1 MDKFIINIFNKF
13 IMIIIIFTFC
23 YVLKLVINLMF
34 TCPVL
39 ILLYAWLTLT
49 FQCEYSD
56 FCSLLSIGHTAL
68 GIVFLSSSDQ
78 FYLDIWLYKLCN
90 FIILSMWNKLSWE
103 LHIGHCQQI
112 IRSVIALKLYSDV
125 NNKVFMKSSAF
136 ILLRT

>member
-1 MDKFIINIFNKF
+1 
-13 IMIIIIFTFC
+13 
-23 YVLKLVINLMF
+23 MF

-78 FYLDIWLYKLCN
+78 FYLDIYINSATLLYCQCGT
-90 FIILSMWNKLSWE
+90 SWAE
-103 LHIGHCQQI
+103 IYI
-112 IRSVIALKLYSDV
+112 
-125 NNKVFMKSSAF
+125 
-136 ILLRT
+136 

>member
-1 MDKFIINIFNKF
+1 
-13 IMIIIIFTFC
+13 
-23 YVLKLVINLMF
+23 MF

-90 FIILSMWNKLSWE
+90 FIILSMPNKLSWD
-103 LHIGHCQQI
+103 LHIGRCQQI

-125 NNKVFMKSSAF
+125 NNFRIHF
-136 ILLRT
+136 IENLITTPLGHTSFDTMLMHGLFNLQLTPYWRMVCFS